1 MSYIFKLGNTNNFPP
16 ASQASEEGLLA
27 FGGDLKPERLLR
39 AYREGIFPW
48 FEEGQPYLWWSPD
61 PRLVL
66 FPDNVRISKSMR
78 KVIRDQKF
86 DIKFDHDFK
95 KVIQNCAVTGRK
107 EQDGTWIT
115 NEMIEAYTSLHA
127 LGYAHSVEAYE
138 GAKLVGGLYGIAIG
152 KVFFGESMFHHRSNA
167 SKVAFIE
174 LCRFLLEN
182 DFQLIDAQQ
191 DTSHLRSFGAQTIR
205 REMFLDYLEKWVNL
219 PSLTG
224 KWSK

>member
-1 MSYIFKLGNTNNFPP
+1 MSYIFKLGNTNDFPP

-66 FPDNVRISKSMR
+66 FPNNLRISKSMR

-138 GAKLVGGLYGIAIG
+138 GAELVGGLYGIAIG

-191 DTSHLRSFGAQTIR
+191 DTSHLRSFGALTIR